1 MLYNANSISFQR
13 LMKYFEK
20 WTTVQCPVY
29 WNQDG
34 DTTKLNCVESNAR
47 LRHSSNTRV
56 CTGIKDWCSDY
67 CQFQRNTSRLSSRH
81 CKTSDGVHNISYD
94 IIVHSTTHD
103 QHDEHLG
110 KVMNVVLPSTWKSV
124 NSPCLWVNWHSWDMF
139 YLVAG
144 WALKAVADTRGP
156 ESASEVRSFLGLV
169 NYSARFIPDLTMLT
183 EPLRRLTK
191 KGVEFQWGPSSG
203 SSVPEPE
210 RQTERH

>member
-1 MLYNANSISFQR
+1 
-13 LMKYFEK
+13 
-20 WTTVQCPVY
+20 
-29 WNQDG
+29 
-34 DTTKLNCVESNAR
+34 
-47 LRHSSNTRV
+47 
-56 CTGIKDWCSDY
+56 
-67 CQFQRNTSRLSSRH
+67 
-81 CKTSDGVHNISYD
+81 
-94 IIVHSTTHD
+94 
-103 QHDEHLG
+103 
-110 KVMNVVLPSTWKSV
+110 
-124 NSPCLWVNWHSWDMF
+124 MF